1 MVKLVTIVV
10 FRILSLFYTSGMA
23 VTCYPKCVYKS
34 SIFLRTYLTNDD
46 HPVLGSQM
54 SVHLSIHMKRFVSPL
69 VIRMMIIII
78 TLCTASFS
86 FFFFTP
92 NFGAKAYAQEINND
106 NSTLLLEDMRSIM
119 RDQQRD
125 ITSIR
130 NTSSVEAGA
139 LTQMAASSSRLAIQA
154 TYTALCVFFL
164 GIGLVVF
171 GLSLTTRSSP
181 QIGKYFTITV
191 WALTAPVIMLIGL
204 FQYGA
209 ITGNNLLGV
218 FRSDPFLLL
227 SFLMYIPI
235 AIVVFLLLAQKKI
248 MHVHEVQAAH
258 AAKVTQ
264 EAQAAQARAQEAQA
278 AQARAQEAAQESS
291 QVKKDPYQ
299 DLERL
304 VSLMQQGLI
313 SEEEFQKLKTRLLS
327 GT

>member
-264 EAQAAQARAQEAQA
+264 EAHAAQARAQA
-278 AQARAQEAAQESS
+278 AAQESS

-304 VSLMQQGLI
+304 VSLKQQGLI

-327 GT
+327 DI

>member
-264 EAQAAQARAQEAQA
+264 EAQAAQARAQEA
-278 AQARAQEAAQESS
+278 AQESG

-304 VSLMQQGLI
+304 VSLKQQGLI

>member
-154 TYTALCVFFL
+154 TYTAL
-164 GIGLVVF
+164 
-171 GLSLTTRSSP
+171 
-181 QIGKYFTITV
+181 
-191 WALTAPVIMLIGL
+191 
-204 FQYGA
+204 
-209 ITGNNLLGV
+209 GV

-264 EAQAAQARAQEAQA
+264 EAQAAQARAQEA
-278 AQARAQEAAQESS
+278 AQESS

-304 VSLMQQGLI
+304 VSLKQQGLI

>member
-139 LTQMAASSSRLAIQA
+139 LTQMAVSSSRLAIQA

-264 EAQAAQARAQEAQA
+264 EAQAAQARAQEA
-278 AQARAQEAAQESS
+278 AQESS

-304 VSLMQQGLI
+304 VSLKQQGLI

>member
-78 TLCTASFS
+78 TLCTVSFS

-264 EAQAAQARAQEAQA
+264 EAHAAQARAQA
-278 AQARAQEAAQESS
+278 AAQESS

-304 VSLMQQGLI
+304 VSLKQQGLI
-313 SEEEFQKLKTRLLS
+313 SEEEFQKLKMRLLS
-327 GT
+327 GI

>member
-139 LTQMAASSSRLAIQA
+139 LTQMAVSSSRLAIQA

-248 MHVHEVQAAH
+248 MHVHEAQAAH

-264 EAQAAQARAQEAQA
+264 EAHAAQARAQA
-278 AQARAQEAAQESS
+278 AAQESS

-304 VSLMQQGLI
+304 VSLKQQGLI
-313 SEEEFQKLKTRLLS
+313 SEEEFQKLKMRLLS
-327 GT
+327 GI

>member
-92 NFGAKAYAQEINND
+92 NFETKAYAQEINND

-264 EAQAAQARAQEAQA
+264 EAHAAQARAQA
-278 AQARAQEAAQESS
+278 AAQESS

-304 VSLMQQGLI
+304 VSLKQQGLI
-313 SEEEFQKLKTRLLS
+313 SEEEFQKLKMRLLS
-327 GT
+327 GI

>member
-130 NTSSVEAGA
+130 NTSSTEVELMENMISRQLEILNDINITSTKLASQGA
-139 LTQMAASSSRLAIQA
+139 YSSLS
-154 TYTALCVFFL
+154 VFFL
-164 GIGLVVF
+164 GIGLVIF
-171 GLSLTTRSSP
+171 GLRLTSKVAPRIGRSM
-181 QIGKYFTITV
+181 TIMV
-191 WALTAPVIMLIGL
+191 WALTVPVIILVGL
-204 FQYGA
+204 FQYGE
-209 ITGNNLLGV
+209 ITGDPIFTVTEEPYYLITFLLYIPIGIIL
-218 FRSDPFLLL
+218 FLLL
-227 SFLMYIPI
+227 EQKGIVEEQGAHISRPI
-235 AIVVFLLLAQKKI
+235 
-248 MHVHEVQAAH
+248 
-258 AAKVTQ
+258 
-264 EAQAAQARAQEAQA
+264 
-278 AQARAQEAAQESS
+278 
-291 QVKKDPYQ
+291 
-299 DLERL
+299 LEMEKL
-304 VSLMQQGLI
+304 VGLKERGLI
-313 SEEEFQKLKTRLLS
+313 SEEEFQKLKTELL
-327 GT
+327 TKL

>member
-1 MVKLVTIVV
+1 
-10 FRILSLFYTSGMA
+10 
-23 VTCYPKCVYKS
+23 
-34 SIFLRTYLTNDD
+34 
-46 HPVLGSQM
+46 
-54 SVHLSIHMKRFVSPL
+54 
-69 VIRMMIIII
+69 
-78 TLCTASFS
+78 
-86 FFFFTP
+86 
-92 NFGAKAYAQEINND
+92 
-106 NSTLLLEDMRSIM
+106 
-119 RDQQRD
+119 
-125 ITSIR
+125 
-130 NTSSVEAGA
+130 
-139 LTQMAASSSRLAIQA
+139 
-154 TYTALCVFFL
+154 
-164 GIGLVVF
+164 
-171 GLSLTTRSSP
+171 
-181 QIGKYFTITV
+181 
-191 WALTAPVIMLIGL
+191 MLIGL

-278 AQARAQEAAQESS
+278 AAQESS

-304 VSLMQQGLI
+304 VSLKQQGLI

-327 GT
+327 GV

>member
-1 MVKLVTIVV
+1 M
-10 FRILSLFYTSGMA
+10 
-23 VTCYPKCVYKS
+23 
-34 SIFLRTYLTNDD
+34 FLRTYLTNDD
-46 HPVLGSQM
+46 HPVLGLQM
-54 SVHLSIHMKRFVSPL
+54 SVHFSIHMKSFASPL

-78 TLCTASFS
+78 IITLCAAT
-86 FFFFTP
+86 FFFFFAP
-92 NFGAKAYAQEINND
+92 NFGAKAYAQEDNND

-125 ITSIR
+125 IASIR

-154 TYTALCVFFL
+154 IYTSLSVFFL

-191 WALTAPVIMLIGL
+191 WALTVPVIMLVGL

-209 ITGNNLLGV
+209 ITGNNVLGV

-227 SFLMYIPI
+227 SFLLYIPI
-235 AIVVFLLLAQKKI
+235 AIVVFLLLAQKRI
-248 MHVHEVQAAH
+248 MHVHEAQAAH

-264 EAQAAQARAQEAQA
+264 EAQAAQARAQA
-278 AQARAQEAAQESS
+278 AAAAHESS

-299 DLERL
+299 ELERL
-304 VSLMQQGLI
+304 ASLKQQGLI
-313 SEEEFQKLKTRLLS
+313 TEEEFQKLKMRLLS
-327 GT
+327 GV

>member
-54 SVHLSIHMKRFVSPL
+54 SVHLSIHMKRFVSL
-69 VIRMMIIII
+69 QVISMMIIII

-235 AIVVFLLLAQKKI
+235 AIVVFLLFAQKKI

-258 AAKVTQ
+258 AAKVT
-264 EAQAAQARAQEAQA
+264 QEAQA

-304 VSLMQQGLI
+304 VSLKQQGLI
-313 SEEEFQKLKTRLLS
+313 SEEEFQKLKMRLLS
-327 GT
+327 GI

>member
-86 FFFFTP
+86 FFFFAP
-92 NFGAKAYAQEINND
+92 NIGAKAYAQEINNG

-264 EAQAAQARAQEAQA
+264 EAQAAQARAQEA
-278 AQARAQEAAQESS
+278 AQESS

-304 VSLMQQGLI
+304 VSLKQQGLI

>member
-86 FFFFTP
+86 FFFTP

-264 EAQAAQARAQEAQA
+264 EAHAAQARAQA
-278 AQARAQEAAQESS
+278 AAQESS

-304 VSLMQQGLI
+304 VSLKQQGLI
-313 SEEEFQKLKTRLLS
+313 SEEEFQKLKMRLLS
-327 GT
+327 GI

>member
-1 MVKLVTIVV
+1 MVKFATIVV
-10 FRILSLFYTSGMA
+10 FTTLSLLNKRCGSNYH
-23 VTCYPKCVYKS
+23 PKCVYKS
-34 SIFLRTYLTNDD
+34 SIFSRTYLTNDD

-54 SVHLSIHMKRFVSPL
+54 SVHLSIPLKGFVSST
-69 VIRMMIIII
+69 VMGKMMIITII
-78 TLCTASFS
+78 MAIILCATT
-86 FFFFTP
+86 FFFAP

-106 NSTLLLEDMRSIM
+106 NSTLLLEDMRSII
-119 RDQQRD
+119 RDEQRD
-125 ITSIR
+125 IASIR

-264 EAQAAQARAQEAQA
+264 EAHAAQARAQA
-278 AQARAQEAAQESS
+278 AAQESS

-304 VSLMQQGLI
+304 VSLKQQGLI
-313 SEEEFQKLKTRLLS
+313 SEEEFQKLKMRLLS
-327 GT
+327 GI

>member
-1 MVKLVTIVV
+1 
-10 FRILSLFYTSGMA
+10 
-23 VTCYPKCVYKS
+23 
-34 SIFLRTYLTNDD
+34 
-46 HPVLGSQM
+46 M
-54 SVHLSIHMKRFVSPL
+54 SVHLSIHMKGFVSSPIL
-69 VIRMMIIII
+69 GEMMIIII
-78 TLCTASFS
+78 VAYAATS
-86 FFFFTP
+86 FFAP
-92 NFGAKAYAQEINND
+92 NIGAKAFAQVDNNSND
-106 NSTLLLEDMRSIM
+106 SSTLILEDMRAIM

-125 ITSIR
+125 IASIR

-164 GIGLVVF
+164 GIGLIVF

-191 WALTAPVIMLIGL
+191 WALALPVIILIGL

-248 MHVHEVQAAH
+248 MHVHEAQAAH

-264 EAQAAQARAQEAQA
+264 EAHAAQARAQA
-278 AQARAQEAAQESS
+278 AAQESS

-304 VSLMQQGLI
+304 VSLKQQGLI
-313 SEEEFQKLKTRLLS
+313 SEEEFQKLKMRLLS
-327 GT
+327 GI